1 MPIDKKKKIAPDNL
15 IGVIP
20 AAGTGSRLGPLP
32 CSKELLP
39 IGFHNDRPGA
49 QAQPKAVCHY
59 LLERMQTAN
68 VSKVYIILR
77 QGKWDIPNHFGDG
90 KKLDM
95 HIAYLLMDLPFGVP
109 YTLDQAYPFI
119 KNSTVAFGFPDIIF
133 QPVDA
138 FSQLL
143 EKQVDSD
150 SSIVLG
156 LFPTKQTKKADMI
169 EFDRNGRIKRIKIK
183 PDSTNLL
190 YAWIVAVWG
199 SDFSEFLH
207 EYVLNRKKELNRKQS
222 HSDPKNIK
230 ELFIGEVIQAGIRKD
245 LKIDYVI
252 FKDGNY
258 IDIGTTDDLVKVTN
272 ESWI

>member
-1 MPIDKKKKIAPDNL
+1 MPIDKKKKIAPTNL

-39 IGFHNDRPGA
+39 VGFHNNRSGE
-49 QAQPKAVCHY
+49 QAQPKVVCHY
-59 LLERMQTAN
+59 LLERMQKAN
-68 VSKVYIILR
+68 VSQVYIILR
-77 QGKWDIPNHFGDG
+77 KGKWDIPDHFGDG

-119 KNSTVAFGFPDIIF
+119 KNSTVVFGFPDIIF
-133 QPVDA
+133 KPVDA
-138 FSQLL
+138 FAQLL
-143 EKQVDSD
+143 KKQVDSD
-150 SSIVLG
+150 ANIVLG

-169 EFDRNGRIKRIKIK
+169 EFDRGGCIKRINIK

-190 YAWIVAVWG
+190 YAWIIAVWG
-199 SDFSEFLH
+199 PDFTEFLH
-207 EYVLNRKKELNRKQS
+207 EYILNRKKELNRKQS
-222 HSDPKNIK
+222 HNDPMNVK
-230 ELFIGEVIQAGIRKD
+230 ELFMGEVIQAGIRKD
-245 LKIDYVI
+245 LKLDSVI

-258 IDIGTTDDLVKVTN
+258 IDIGTTEDLAKVTN
-272 ESWI
+272 ESWV